1 MAALLTPRKVCVSKR
16 QVNRQ
21 KKVWFL
27 VLFQSKY
34 CEMAGGGLIYKVL
47 QLEKMMEDVGD
58 RTPENNKD
66 HYGNSLLKTSKSG
79 VCVYN

>member
-1 MAALLTPRKVCVSKR
+1 
-16 QVNRQ
+16 
-21 KKVWFL
+21 
-27 VLFQSKY
+27 
-34 CEMAGGGLIYKVL
+34 MAGGALIYEVL

-79 VCVYN
+79 ACVYN